1 MRQCRALLSGQ
12 GTSIVD
18 LYWAGCIINISG
30 FDLRQAQA
38 KAERQKPGSCSEVDQ
53 RMLLPEA
60 QSLCH
65 VAKEFSRIRRPQ
77 FPVQRNS
84 GGEASHD
91 RVGDPFVYRRRPVI
105 ESRLQIAV
113 AKGLRECA
121 PYPNPTYCPFKSS
134 PACVDHV
141 SSRANHRMVQ
151 HRGVLGAGGT

>member
-1 MRQCRALLSGQ
+1 L
-12 GTSIVD
+12 
-18 LYWAGCIINISG
+18 
-30 FDLRQAQA
+30 LRQAGRLWIDA
-38 KAERQKPGSCSEVDQ
+38 DDAANIGGKAERQKPWSCSEVDQ
-53 RMLLPEA
+53 RMLVPEA

-121 PYPNPTYCPFKSS
+121 PVSEPHVLRRSNRHQLASITFL
-134 PACVDHV
+134 PALITGWC
-141 SSRANHRMVQ
+141 STA
-151 HRGVLGAGGT
+151 AC

>member
-1 MRQCRALLSGQ
+1 
-12 GTSIVD
+12 
-18 LYWAGCIINISG
+18 
-30 FDLRQAQA
+30 
-38 KAERQKPGSCSEVDQ
+38 
-53 RMLLPEA
+53 MLDPEA
-60 QSLCH
+60 QSLRH

-121 PYPNPTYCPFKSS
+121 PVSEPNVLPVQIVTSLRR
-134 PACVDHV
+134 
-141 SSRANHRMVQ
+141 SRFFPR
-151 HRGVLGAGGT
+151 